1 MKLALYKGHCFYV
14 AFMDDLLI
22 EIGLVF
28 GVVTDGAAID
38 TSELTGSD
46 SSLD

>member
-1 MKLALYKGHCFYV
+1 MVSADM
-14 AFMDDLLI
+14 A
-22 EIGLVF
+22 F
-28 GVVTDGAAID
+28 GVVTDGAVID